1 MTYVV
6 NQAYTPMVA
15 GLGSGNTFYFFAAIC
30 ALSFL
35 WIWRYL
41 FETKGR
47 TLEEI
52 QQLLKG
58 EQVDEGLPAEQFR
71 IKALGKS

>member
-6 NQAYTPMVA
+6 NQAYSPMQLGLGVA
-15 GLGSGNTFYFFAAIC
+15 GTFYFFAAVC
-30 ALSFL
+30 AASFV
-35 WIWRYL
+35 WIYVYI

-58 EQVDEGLPAEQFR
+58 QRLES
-71 IKALGKS
+71 K